1 MTREA
6 AGPHGKISPR
16 VLREARIRE
25 RDAKWLSSAS
35 GRLLTKYRGKYV
47 AVKDRRIL
55 AASST
60 MKGLYA
66 RLDRLDPG
74 MVLITK
80 IEKPT
85 LLVYVELH

>member
-1 MTREA
+1 VSRDTVVSRERV
-6 AGPHGKISPR
+6 PPR

-25 RDAKWLSSAS
+25 RDAKWLSTAS
-35 GRLLTKYRGKYV
+35 SQILRKYRGKYV
-47 AVKDRRIL
+47 AIKDKRIL

-66 RLDRLDPG
+66 QLDKLDPG